1 MHSRLDGRNAI
12 ITGGSAGIGKAIA
25 KNFLIAGANVA
36 IVARRGEVLLTA
48 KAEIEAEGAAVGA
61 SGRVVAISADIR
73 NAKECEKAITKTQA
87 AFGHIDIL
95 VNNAGTSQRGDFLEL
110 SDDIWQDDLDQSFF
124 QRYGLP
130 CYPWYAV
137 EKMGLDYQCFE
148 PGCKST
154 KWRRCSNCRKR
165 AAGMALTKILA
176 NENAGFNILVN
187 GLLVG
192 RIRRSVG
199 TSSRRRHARPHP

>member
-36 IVARRGEVLLTA
+36 IVARRSEVLLAA

-110 SDDIWQDDLDQSFF
+110 SDDIWQDDLDLKLFS
-124 QRYGLP
+124 
-130 CYPWYAV
+130 AV
-137 EKMGLDYQCFE
+137 RLCRLII
-148 PGCKST
+148 PGMRSK
-154 KWRRCSNCRKR
+154 KW
-165 AAGMALTKILA
+165 
-176 NENAGFNILVN
+176 
-187 GLLVG
+187 G
-192 RIRRSVG
+192 RIINVLNLWVQKYQTVEGRQ
-199 TSSRRRHARPHP
+199 PQ